1 MSGKK
6 KSGKSRKNRKF
17 FIVALLAI
25 VVAEVGY
32 ISAMLLPALE
42 SRPANAQTSFNSFAL
57 MEESLIN
64 ISSTQPSL
72 VNPAPYINRT
82 TLIYVTM
89 PTTSGCPVP
98 LTALNDLAARGFGVI
113 LVLMN
118 PYGVQPILQGSQLTT
133 SLYNI
138 RLACGSAPSSG
149 ILLASAY
156 WVTPTPGQLPLGLVN
171 ATQPLVKININNLNP
186 YMPLAIATYGNGT
199 VKGLIYGPN
208 ALNASVIEKLVDN

>member
-1 MSGKK
+1 MSSKK
-6 KSGKSRKNRKF
+6 RSGKSRKNRKF
-17 FIVALLAI
+17 FIIALLAI

-42 SRPANAQTSFNSFAL
+42 SRPTNAQTGFNSFAL

-82 TLIYVTM
+82 TLIYVTI

-98 LTALNDLAARGFGVI
+98 LTALNNLSARGFGVI

-138 RLACGSAPSSG
+138 RLACGAAPSSG
-149 ILLASAY
+149 VLLASAY
-156 WVTPTPGQLPLGLVN
+156 WVTPTPGQLPLGLINV
-171 ATQPLVKININNLNP
+171 TQPLVKININNLNP

>member
-6 KSGKSRKNRKF
+6 KGRKSRKNRKF

-25 VVAEVGY
+25 VVAEAGY
-32 ISAMLLPALE
+32 ISSTMLLPALE

-64 ISSTQPSL
+64 ISSTQPSP

-89 PTTSGCPVP
+89 PTMSGCLVP

-118 PYGVQPILQGSQLTT
+118 PYGFKPILQGSQLTT

-138 RLACGSAPSSG
+138 RLACGAAPSSG
-149 ILLASAY
+149 VLLASAY
-156 WVTPTPGQLPLGLVN
+156 WVTTPGQLPLGLVN
-171 ATQPLVKININNLNP
+171 ATQPLVKININNPNP